1 MKWHFWN
8 TFLALFSIIGFIAW
22 MWKLT
27 HGMPLTLE
35 TGFFTAGSAIGI
47 VLFGFGAVERKK

>member
-1 MKWHFWN
+1 MKIHYGY
-8 TFLALFSIIGFIAW
+8 LALTLLCLVGFIAW
-22 MWKLT
+22 VWKLT

-47 VLFGFGAVERKK
+47 LLFSSDVVERRK